1 MYAAQRDFIERK
13 LRQSPAGDLLNRGI
27 KVGTVDS
34 YQGKE
39 NPVVVVSLVRNNEN
53 GPAEGGIRRIK
64 EGFLSTPNRINV
76 AASRAMDRL
85 VIVGARRRW
94 RSKGPVGRINQAFER
109 QIAADAASVVAIETI
124 LDQERG
130 RRDQTQSRRADRKAG
145 GAYERA

>member
-13 LRQSPAGDLLNRGI
+13 LRQSTAGDLLNCGI

-39 NPVVVVSLVRNNEN
+39 NPIVIVSLVRNNEN
-53 GPAEGGIRRIK
+53 GRAEGGVRRIK
-64 EGFLSTPNRINV
+64 QGFLSTPNRINV
-76 AASRAMDRL
+76 AGSRAMDRL

-94 RSKGPVGRINQAFER
+94 RSEGPVDRINQAFER

-130 RRDQTQSRRADRKAG
+130 RRDHAQSRRADRKAG
-145 GAYERA
+145 GAYE